1 MVFVI
6 KYILEN
12 KMKKILLID
21 GSSLIFR
28 AFYAIRNL
36 TTKDGVFVNGV
47 YGFLNMY
54 YKALELINPTHI
66 FVAFDKGSKTFRHNE
81 FADYKGTRDNAP
93 NEITYQFG
101 ILKDLLSS
109 MNVNYLEL
117 DEYEADDIIGTIAKL
132 AQKEGFEVDIFTG
145 DRDYLQLVDDNIL
158 VYLTKKGISEIKLM
172 NTESI
177 LEEYD
182 LSPKQLID
190 VKALQGDSSD
200 NIPGVKGVGEKTAL
214 KLIQEYGNLENLY
227 ENIDNLKGKLKE
239 NLVNE
244 KDKAYLSRYLG
255 EIFLRV
261 PIERNIEDFEIK
273 DVNYNEYL
281 KKLEKLE
288 FNSIINKHFKDIKKE
303 STVKS
308 NQNIDFEVINFSEIF
323 EKIKNDD
330 EISIKFFS
338 DKGYIYRKKF
348 YIGIYSNFNKKAYIC
363 KDFKLSDF
371 EKFCNLDIKII
382 GYDIKEELFFALKNN
397 LEFKNYED
405 VMILEYLIDS
415 NKGNYDILKVSN
427 EFLNLEILDLK
438 EMLGKGKNK
447 KTFFELEE
455 DIIFKFISQN
465 VFAISALYDIF
476 IEKAKENNLISLYE
490 NVEKPLVKVLADM
503 EKTGVLVD
511 RNKIIELNE
520 EYSKLAYL
528 YEQKVYELAGEV
540 FNLNSPKQLGV
551 ILFEKIGLP
560 VVKKTKTGYSTDVE
574 VLEKLSKKHEI
585 ADYILKYRSLN
596 KLISTYLDG
605 ILEYIMDDGRVRTS
619 FKQMITATGRLS
631 SVDPNLQNIPIR
643 SEEGKNIRKVFVAD
657 KNKVFIDADYSQ
669 IELRVLAHLS
679 KDSVMIDSFKND
691 LDIHY
696 KTASEVF
703 GVPINEVTDNQRRS
717 AKAVNFGI
725 VYGISDYGLSK
736 DLNITRNEAR
746 QYIDGYLNTY
756 PSIKNY
762 MEQIVN
768 KAKKDGFVTTILD
781 RKRYIPEINSKN
793 FNIRSFGERI
803 ALNTPIQ
810 GSAADIIKLAM
821 IKVYE
826 RLKIEK
832 VNAKLILQI
841 HDELIVECEES
852 EKETVKKILKNSMEN
867 VYKLDLPLKVDV
879 CEGRN
884 WYESK

>member
-1 MVFVI
+1 
-6 KYILEN
+6 
-12 KMKKILLID
+12 MKKILLID

-28 AFYAIRNL
+28 AFYAIKNL

-54 YKALELINPTHI
+54 YKALELTNPTHV
-66 FVAFDKGSKTFRHNE
+66 FVAFDKGSKTFRHTE
-81 FADYKGTRDNAP
+81 YSDYKGTRDKAP
-93 NEITYQFG
+93 NEITYQLG

-117 DEYEADDIIGTIAKL
+117 DEYEADDILGTIAKL

-145 DRDYLQLVDDNIL
+145 DRDYLQLVDDNIF

-172 NTESI
+172 DNNAIFEDFGI
-177 LEEYD
+177 
-182 LSPKQLID
+182 SPKQLID

-227 ENIDNLKGKLKE
+227 ENLGKLKGKLKE
-239 NLVNE
+239 NLENE

-255 EIFLRV
+255 EIYLNV
-261 PIERNIEDFEIK
+261 PIDKNIEDFELK
-273 DVNYNEYL
+273 DVNLNEYI
-281 KKLEKLE
+281 EKLE
-288 FNSIINKHFKDIKKE
+288 NLEFKSIINKFFKDVKKDN
-303 STVKS
+303 S
-308 NQNIDFEVINFSEIF
+308 NSINHIIDSEVINFSEIF
-323 EKIKNDD
+323 DKIKNDK
-330 EISIKFFS
+330 SIAVKFFS
-338 DKGYIYRKKF
+338 DKEYIYREKF
-348 YIGIYSNFNKKAYIC
+348 YIGVYSDYNKKSYIC
-363 KDFKLSDF
+363 KEFNLEDF
-371 EKFCNLDIKII
+371 ERLCNSDIKIV
-382 GYDIKEELFFALKNN
+382 GYDIKEELFFLLKNN
-397 LEFKNYED
+397 FEVNNYED
-405 VMILEYLIDS
+405 VMILEYLVDS
-415 NKGNYDILKVSN
+415 NKGNYDITKVS
-427 EFLNLEILDLK
+427 EELLHLEIIDLK
-438 EMLGKGKNK
+438 ERFGKGKNK
-447 KTFFELEE
+447 KTFFDLDE
-455 DIIFKFISQN
+455 DIIVKYISQY
-465 VFAISALYDIF
+465 VFAISELYSIF
-476 IEKAKENNLISLYE
+476 VQKVKENNLYSLYE
-490 NVEKPLVKVLADM
+490 NVEKPLVKILADM
-503 EKTGVLVD
+503 EKTGVKVD
-511 RNKIIELNE
+511 KNKILELNE
-520 EYSKLAYL
+520 EYSKLADE
-528 YEQKVYELAGEV
+528 YEQRVYEIAGEV

-551 ILFEKIGLP
+551 ILFDKMKLP

-574 VLEKLSKKHEI
+574 VLEKLSEDYEI
-585 ADYILKYRSLN
+585 AEYILKYRSLN
-596 KLISTYLDG
+596 KLISTYLVG
-605 ILEYIMDDGRVRTS
+605 ILDYIMEDDRVRTS
-619 FKQMITATGRLS
+619 YKQMITATGRLS
-631 SVDPNLQNIPIR
+631 SVDPNLQNIPVR
-643 SEEGKNIRKVFVAD
+643 TQEGKNIRKVFVAD

-679 KDSVMIDSFKND
+679 KDLVMIDSFKND

-703 GVPINEVTDNQRRS
+703 GVPIEEVTDNQRRS

-756 PSIKNY
+756 PNIKNY
-762 MEQIVN
+762 MEEIV
-768 KAKKDGFVTTILD
+768 KIAKKDGYVTTILG

-826 RLKIEK
+826 RLKEEK

-841 HDELIVECEES
+841 HDELIIECD
-852 EKETVKKILKNSMEN
+852 EKEKDIVKNILKESMEN

>member
-1 MVFVI
+1 
-6 KYILEN
+6 
-12 KMKKILLID
+12 MKKILLID

-28 AFYAIRNL
+28 AFYAIKNL

-54 YKALELINPTHI
+54 YKALELTNPTHV
-66 FVAFDKGSKTFRHNE
+66 FVAFDKGSKTFRHTE
-81 FADYKGTRDNAP
+81 YSDYKGTRDKAP

-117 DEYEADDIIGTIAKL
+117 DEYEADDILGTIAKL

-145 DRDYLQLVDDNIL
+145 DRDYLQLVDDNIF

-172 NTESI
+172 DNNAIFEDFGI
-177 LEEYD
+177 
-182 LSPKQLID
+182 SPKQLIE

-214 KLIQEYGNLENLY
+214 KLIQEYGNLESLY
-227 ENIDNLKGKLKE
+227 ENLGKLKGKLKE
-239 NLVNE
+239 NLENE

-255 EIFLRV
+255 EIYLNV
-261 PIERNIEDFEIK
+261 PIDKNIEDFELK
-273 DVNYNEYL
+273 DVNLNEYI
-281 KKLEKLE
+281 EKLE
-288 FNSIINKHFKDIKKE
+288 NLEFKSIINKFFKDVKKDN
-303 STVKS
+303 S
-308 NQNIDFEVINFSEIF
+308 NSINHIIDSEVINFSEIF
-323 EKIKNDD
+323 DKIKNDK
-330 EISIKFFS
+330 SIAVKFFS
-338 DKGYIYRKKF
+338 DKEYIYREKF
-348 YIGIYSNFNKKAYIC
+348 YIGVYSDYNKKSYIC
-363 KDFKLSDF
+363 KEFNLKDF
-371 EKFCNLDIKII
+371 ERLCNSDIKIV
-382 GYDIKEELFFALKNN
+382 GYDIKEELFFLLKNN
-397 LEFKNYED
+397 FEVNNYED
-405 VMILEYLIDS
+405 VMILEYLVDS
-415 NKGNYDILKVSN
+415 NKGNYDITKVS
-427 EFLNLEILDLK
+427 EELLHLEIIDLK
-438 EMLGKGKNK
+438 ERFGKGKNK
-447 KTFFELEE
+447 KTFFDLDE
-455 DIIFKFISQN
+455 DIIVKYISQY
-465 VFAISALYDIF
+465 VFAISELYSIF
-476 IEKAKENNLISLYE
+476 VQKIKENNLYSLYE
-490 NVEKPLVKVLADM
+490 NVEKPLVKILADM
-503 EKTGVLVD
+503 EKTGVKVD
-511 RNKIIELNE
+511 KNKILELNE
-520 EYSKLAYL
+520 EYSKLADE
-528 YEQKVYELAGEV
+528 YEQRVYELAGEV

-551 ILFEKIGLP
+551 ILFDKMKLP

-574 VLEKLSKKHEI
+574 VLEKLSEDYEI
-585 ADYILKYRSLN
+585 AEYILKYRSLN
-596 KLISTYLDG
+596 KLISTYLVG
-605 ILEYIMDDGRVRTS
+605 ILDYIMEDDRVRTS
-619 FKQMITATGRLS
+619 YKQMITATGRLS
-631 SVDPNLQNIPIR
+631 SVDPNLQNIPVR
-643 SEEGKNIRKVFVAD
+643 TQEGKNIRKVFVAD

-679 KDSVMIDSFKND
+679 KDLVMIDSFKND

-703 GVPINEVTDNQRRS
+703 GVPIKEVTDNQRRS

-756 PSIKNY
+756 PNIKNY
-762 MEQIVN
+762 MEEIV
-768 KAKKDGFVTTILD
+768 KIAKKDGYVTTILG

-826 RLKIEK
+826 RLKEEK
-832 VNAKLILQI
+832 VSAKLILQI
-841 HDELIVECEES
+841 HDELIIECD
-852 EKETVKKILKNSMEN
+852 EKEKDIVKNILKESMEN
-867 VYKLDLPLKVDV
+867 VYKLDLPLKVDI

>member
-1 MVFVI
+1 
-6 KYILEN
+6 
-12 KMKKILLID
+12 MKKILLID

-54 YKALELINPTHI
+54 YKALELINPTHV

-261 PIERNIEDFEIK
+261 PIERNIEDFKIK

-288 FNSIINKHFKDIKKE
+288 FNSIINKHFRDIKKE

-756 PSIKNY
+756 PSIKSY
-762 MEQIVN
+762 MEEIVN

-826 RLKIEK
+826 RLKVEK

-867 VYKLDLPLKVDV
+867 VYKLDLPLKVDI

>member
-1 MVFVI
+1 
-6 KYILEN
+6 
-12 KMKKILLID
+12 MKKILLID

-28 AFYAIRNL
+28 AFYAIKNL

-54 YKALELINPTHI
+54 YKALELTNPTHV
-66 FVAFDKGSKTFRHNE
+66 FVAFDKGSKTFRHTE
-81 FADYKGTRDNAP
+81 YSDYKGTRDKAP

-117 DEYEADDIIGTIAKL
+117 DEYEADDILGTIAKL

-145 DRDYLQLVDDNIL
+145 DRDYLQLVDDNIF

-172 NTESI
+172 DNNAIFEDFGI
-177 LEEYD
+177 
-182 LSPKQLID
+182 SPKQLID

-227 ENIDNLKGKLKE
+227 ENLGKLKGKLKE
-239 NLVNE
+239 NLENE

-255 EIFLRV
+255 EIYLNV
-261 PIERNIEDFEIK
+261 PIDKNIEDFELK
-273 DVNYNEYL
+273 DVNLNEYI
-281 KKLEKLE
+281 EKLE
-288 FNSIINKHFKDIKKE
+288 NLEFKSIINKFFKDVKKDN
-303 STVKS
+303 S
-308 NQNIDFEVINFSEIF
+308 NSINHIIDSEVINFSEIF
-323 EKIKNDD
+323 DKIKNDK
-330 EISIKFFS
+330 SIAVKFFS
-338 DKGYIYRKKF
+338 DKEYIYREKF
-348 YIGIYSNFNKKAYIC
+348 YIGVYSDYNKKSYIC
-363 KDFKLSDF
+363 KEFNLEDF
-371 EKFCNLDIKII
+371 ERLCNSDIKIV
-382 GYDIKEELFFALKNN
+382 GYDIKEELFFLLKNN
-397 LEFKNYED
+397 FEVNNYED
-405 VMILEYLIDS
+405 VMILEYLVDS
-415 NKGNYDILKVSN
+415 NKGNYDITKVS
-427 EFLNLEILDLK
+427 EELLHLEIIDLK
-438 EMLGKGKNK
+438 ERFGKGKNK
-447 KTFFELEE
+447 KTFFDLDE
-455 DIIFKFISQN
+455 DIIVKYISQY
-465 VFAISALYDIF
+465 VFAISELYSIF
-476 IEKAKENNLISLYE
+476 VQKVKENNLYSLYE
-490 NVEKPLVKVLADM
+490 NVEKPLVKILADM
-503 EKTGVLVD
+503 EKTGVKVD
-511 RNKIIELNE
+511 KNKILELNE
-520 EYSKLAYL
+520 EYSKLADE
-528 YEQKVYELAGEV
+528 YEQRVYEIAGEV

-551 ILFEKIGLP
+551 ILFDKMKLP

-574 VLEKLSKKHEI
+574 VLEKLSEDYEI
-585 ADYILKYRSLN
+585 AEYILKYRSLN
-596 KLISTYLDG
+596 KLISTYLVG
-605 ILEYIMDDGRVRTS
+605 ILDYIMEDDRVRTS
-619 FKQMITATGRLS
+619 YKQMITATGRLS
-631 SVDPNLQNIPIR
+631 SVDPNLQNIPVR
-643 SEEGKNIRKVFVAD
+643 TQEGKNIRKVFVAD

-679 KDSVMIDSFKND
+679 KDLVMIDSFKND

-703 GVPINEVTDNQRRS
+703 GVPIEEVTDNQRRS

-756 PSIKNY
+756 PNIKNY
-762 MEQIVN
+762 MEEIV
-768 KAKKDGFVTTILD
+768 KIAKKDGYVTTILG

-826 RLKIEK
+826 RLKEEK

-841 HDELIVECEES
+841 HDELIIECD
-852 EKETVKKILKNSMEN
+852 EKEKDIVKNILKESMEN

>member
-1 MVFVI
+1 
-6 KYILEN
+6 
-12 KMKKILLID
+12 MKKILLID

-54 YKALELINPTHI
+54 YKALELIKPTHV

-81 FADYKGTRDNAP
+81 FADYKGTRDKAP

-117 DEYEADDIIGTIAKL
+117 DEYEADDILGTIAKL

-145 DRDYLQLVDDNIL
+145 DRDYLQLVDENIL

-172 NTESI
+172 NNESI
-177 LEEYD
+177 FEEYG

-227 ENIDNLKGKLKE
+227 ENLDSLKGKLKE
-239 NLVNE
+239 NLENE
-244 KDKAYLSRYLG
+244 KDKAYLSRHLG
-255 EIFLRV
+255 EIFLNV
-261 PIERNIEDFEIK
+261 PIARNIEDFEIK
-273 DVNYNEYL
+273 DVSNEYL
-281 KKLEKLE
+281 EKLEKLE
-288 FNSIINKHFKDIKKE
+288 FKSIINKHFKDIKKE
-303 STVKS
+303 SDVKAD
-308 NQNIDFEVINFSEIF
+308 QNIDFEVINFSEIF

-330 EISIKFFS
+330 AISIKFFS
-338 DKGYIYRKKF
+338 DKGYIYREKF
-348 YIGIYSNFNKKAYIC
+348 YTGIYSNYNKKAYIC
-363 KDFKLSDF
+363 KDFMLSDF
-371 EKFCNLDIKII
+371 EKFCNLDVNII
-382 GYDIKEELFFALKNN
+382 GYDIKEELYFALKNN

-405 VMILEYLIDS
+405 VMILEYLFDS
-415 NKGNYDILKVSN
+415 NKGNYDIGKVSN
-427 EFLNLEILDLK
+427 DLLHLEILDLK
-438 EMLGKGKNK
+438 EISGKGKNK
-447 KTFFELEE
+447 KTFFEFEE
-455 DIIFKFISQN
+455 DIIFKYISQN
-465 VFAISALYDIF
+465 VFAIYKLYNIF
-476 IEKAKENNLISLYE
+476 IEKCKENNLISLYE

-503 EKTGVLVD
+503 ENTGVLVD
-511 RNKIIELNE
+511 KNMIKELNE
-520 EYSKLAYL
+520 EYSKLANE

-551 ILFEKIGLP
+551 VLFDKMKLP

-756 PSIKNY
+756 PSIKKY
-762 MEQIVN
+762 MEEIVN
-768 KAKKDGFVTTILD
+768 KAKKDGYVTTILD

-826 RLKIEK
+826 RLNSEN

-841 HDELIVECEES
+841 HDELIIECEES
-852 EKETVKKILKNSMEN
+852 EKEIVKKILKDSMEN

>member
-1 MVFVI
+1 
-6 KYILEN
+6 
-12 KMKKILLID
+12 MKKILLID

-54 YKALELINPTHI
+54 YKALELIKPTHV

-81 FADYKGTRDNAP
+81 FADYKGTRDKAP

-117 DEYEADDIIGTIAKL
+117 DEYEADDILGTIAKL

-145 DRDYLQLVDDNIL
+145 DRDYLQLVDENIL

-172 NTESI
+172 NNESI
-177 LEEYD
+177 FEEYG

-227 ENIDNLKGKLKE
+227 ENLDNLKGKLKE
-239 NLVNE
+239 NLENE
-244 KDKAYLSRYLG
+244 KDKAYLSRHLG
-255 EIFLRV
+255 EIFLNV
-261 PIERNIEDFEIK
+261 PIARNIEDFEIK
-273 DVNYNEYL
+273 DVSNEY
-281 KKLEKLE
+281 LEKLE
-288 FNSIINKHFKDIKKE
+288 NLEFKSIITKQFKDIKKE
-303 STVKS
+303 NDVKIS
-308 NQNIDFEVINFSEIF
+308 QKIDFEVINFSEIF

-330 EISIKFFS
+330 AISIKFFS
-338 DKGYIYRKKF
+338 DKGYIYREKF
-348 YIGIYSNFNKKAYIC
+348 YTGIYSNYNKKAYIC
-363 KDFKLSDF
+363 KDFELSDF
-371 EKFCNLDIKII
+371 EKFCNLDVNII
-382 GYDIKEELFFALKNN
+382 GYDIKEELYFALKNN

-405 VMILEYLIDS
+405 VMILEYLFDS
-415 NKGNYDILKVSN
+415 NKGNYDIGKVSN
-427 EFLNLEILDLK
+427 ELLHLEILDLK
-438 EMLGKGKNK
+438 EISGKGKNK
-447 KTFFELEE
+447 KTFFEFEE
-455 DIIFKFISQN
+455 DIIFKYISQN
-465 VFAISALYDIF
+465 VFAIYKLYNIF
-476 IEKAKENNLISLYE
+476 IEKCKENNLILLYE

-503 EKTGVLVD
+503 ESTGVLVD
-511 RNKIIELNE
+511 KSMIKELNE
-520 EYSKLAYL
+520 EYSKLANE

-551 ILFEKIGLP
+551 ILFDKMKLP

-756 PSIKNY
+756 PSIKKY
-762 MEQIVN
+762 MEEIVN
-768 KAKKDGFVTTILD
+768 KAKKDGYVTTILD

-826 RLKIEK
+826 RLNSEN

-841 HDELIVECEES
+841 HDELIIECEES
-852 EKETVKKILKNSMEN
+852 EKEIVKKILKDSMEN

>member
-1 MVFVI
+1 
-6 KYILEN
+6 
-12 KMKKILLID
+12 MKKILLID

-28 AFYAIRNL
+28 AFYAIKNL

-54 YKALELINPTHI
+54 YKALELTNPTHV
-66 FVAFDKGSKTFRHNE
+66 FVAFDKGSKTFRHTE
-81 FADYKGTRDNAP
+81 YSDYKGTRDKAP

-117 DEYEADDIIGTIAKL
+117 DEYEADDILGTIAKL

-145 DRDYLQLVDDNIL
+145 DRDYLQLVDDNIF

-172 NTESI
+172 DNNAIFEDFGI
-177 LEEYD
+177 
-182 LSPKQLID
+182 SPKQLIE

-227 ENIDNLKGKLKE
+227 ENLGKLKGKLKE
-239 NLVNE
+239 NLENE

-255 EIFLRV
+255 EIYLNV
-261 PIERNIEDFEIK
+261 PIDKNIEDFELK
-273 DVNYNEYL
+273 DVNLNEYI
-281 KKLEKLE
+281 EKLE
-288 FNSIINKHFKDIKKE
+288 NLEFKSIINKFFKDVKKDN
-303 STVKS
+303 S
-308 NQNIDFEVINFSEIF
+308 NSINHIIDSEVINFSEIF
-323 EKIKNDD
+323 DKIKNDK
-330 EISIKFFS
+330 SIAVKFFS
-338 DKGYIYRKKF
+338 DKEYIYREKF
-348 YIGIYSNFNKKAYIC
+348 YIGVYSDYNKKSYIC
-363 KDFKLSDF
+363 KEFNLEDF
-371 EKFCNLDIKII
+371 ERLCNSDIKIV
-382 GYDIKEELFFALKNN
+382 GYDVKEELFFLLKNN
-397 LEFKNYED
+397 FEVNNYED
-405 VMILEYLIDS
+405 VMILEYLVDS
-415 NKGNYDILKVSN
+415 NKGNYDITKVS
-427 EFLNLEILDLK
+427 EELLHLEIIDLK
-438 EMLGKGKNK
+438 ERFGKGKNK
-447 KTFFELEE
+447 KTFFDLDE
-455 DIIFKFISQN
+455 DIIVKYISQY
-465 VFAISALYDIF
+465 VFAISELYSIF
-476 IEKAKENNLISLYE
+476 VQKVKENNLYSLYE
-490 NVEKPLVKVLADM
+490 NVEKPLVKILADM
-503 EKTGVLVD
+503 EKTGVKVD
-511 RNKIIELNE
+511 KNKILELNE
-520 EYSKLAYL
+520 EYSKLADE
-528 YEQKVYELAGEV
+528 YEQRVYELAGEV

-551 ILFEKIGLP
+551 ILFDKMKLP

-574 VLEKLSKKHEI
+574 VLEKLSEDYEI
-585 ADYILKYRSLN
+585 AEYILKYRSLN
-596 KLISTYLDG
+596 KLISTYLVG
-605 ILEYIMDDGRVRTS
+605 ILDYIMEDDRVRTS
-619 FKQMITATGRLS
+619 YKQMITATGRLS
-631 SVDPNLQNIPIR
+631 SVDPNLQNIPVR
-643 SEEGKNIRKVFVAD
+643 TQEGKNIRKVFVAD

-679 KDSVMIDSFKND
+679 KDLVMIDSFKND

-703 GVPINEVTDNQRRS
+703 GVPIEEVTDNQRRS

-756 PSIKNY
+756 PNIKNY
-762 MEQIVN
+762 MEEIV
-768 KAKKDGFVTTILD
+768 KIAKKDGYVTTILG
-781 RKRYIPEINSKN
+781 RKRYIPEIKSKN

-821 IKVYE
+821 IKVYK
-826 RLKIEK
+826 RLKEEK

-841 HDELIVECEES
+841 HDELIIECD
-852 EKETVKKILKNSMEN
+852 EKEKDIVKNILKESMEN

>member
-1 MVFVI
+1 
-6 KYILEN
+6 
-12 KMKKILLID
+12 MKKILLID

-746 QYIDGYLNTY
+746 KYIDGYLNTY
-756 PSIKNY
+756 PSIKSY
-762 MEQIVN
+762 MEEIVN

-867 VYKLDLPLKVDV
+867 VYKLDLPLKVDI

>member
-1 MVFVI
+1 
-6 KYILEN
+6 
-12 KMKKILLID
+12 MKKILLID

-261 PIERNIEDFEIK
+261 PIERNIEDFKIK

-371 EKFCNLDIKII
+371 EKFCNLDIKMI

-756 PSIKNY
+756 PSIKSY
-762 MEQIVN
+762 MEEIVN

-826 RLKIEK
+826 RLKVEK

-867 VYKLDLPLKVDV
+867 VYKLDLPLKVDI

>member
-1 MVFVI
+1 
-6 KYILEN
+6 
-12 KMKKILLID
+12 MKKILLID

-54 YKALELINPTHI
+54 YKALELIKPTHI

-81 FADYKGTRDNAP
+81 FADYKGTRDKAP

-117 DEYEADDIIGTIAKL
+117 DEYEADDILGTIAKL
-132 AQKEGFEVDIFTG
+132 AQKKGFEVDIFTG
-145 DRDYLQLVDDNIL
+145 DRDYLQLVDENIL

-172 NTESI
+172 NNELI
-177 LEEYD
+177 FEEYG

-227 ENIDNLKGKLKE
+227 ENLDSLKGKLKE
-239 NLVNE
+239 NLENE

-255 EIFLRV
+255 EIFLNV
-261 PIERNIEDFEIK
+261 PIARNIEDFEIK
-273 DVNYNEYL
+273 DVSNEYL
-281 KKLEKLE
+281 EKLEKLE
-288 FNSIINKHFKDIKKE
+288 FKSIINKHFKDIKKE

-540 FNLNSPKQLGV
+540 FNLNSPKHLGV

-746 QYIDGYLNTY
+746 
-756 PSIKNY
+756 
-762 MEQIVN
+762 
-768 KAKKDGFVTTILD
+768 KDFEGFVT
-781 RKRYIPEINSKN
+781 P
-793 FNIRSFGERI
+793 
-803 ALNTPIQ
+803 
-810 GSAADIIKLAM
+810 
-821 IKVYE
+821 
-826 RLKIEK
+826 
-832 VNAKLILQI
+832 
-841 HDELIVECEES
+841 
-852 EKETVKKILKNSMEN
+852 
-867 VYKLDLPLKVDV
+867 
-879 CEGRN
+879 
-884 WYESK
+884 

>member
-1 MVFVI
+1 
-6 KYILEN
+6 
-12 KMKKILLID
+12 MKKILLID

-158 VYLTKKGISEIKLM
+158 VYLIKKGISEIKLM

-261 PIERNIEDFEIK
+261 PIERNIEDFKIK

-756 PSIKNY
+756 PSIKSY
-762 MEQIVN
+762 MEEIVN

-826 RLKIEK
+826 RLKVEK

-841 HDELIVECEES
+841 HDELIVDCEES

-867 VYKLDLPLKVDV
+867 VYKLDLPLKVDI

>member
-1 MVFVI
+1 
-6 KYILEN
+6 
-12 KMKKILLID
+12 MKKILLID

-81 FADYKGTRDNAP
+81 FADYKGTRDNVP

-551 ILFEKIGLP
+551 ILFEKIELP

-756 PSIKNY
+756 PSIKSY
-762 MEQIVN
+762 MEEIVN

-867 VYKLDLPLKVDV
+867 VYKLDLPLKVDI

>member
-1 MVFVI
+1 
-6 KYILEN
+6 
-12 KMKKILLID
+12 MKKILLID

-54 YKALELINPTHI
+54 YKALELINPTHV

-239 NLVNE
+239 NLENE
-244 KDKAYLSRYLG
+244 KDKAYLSRHLG
-255 EIFLRV
+255 EIFLNV

-273 DVNYNEYL
+273 DVNSDEYIE
-281 KKLEKLE
+281 KLEKLE
-288 FNSIINKHFKDIKKE
+288 FKSIINKHFKDIKKE

-560 VVKKTKTGYSTDVE
+560 VVKNTKTGYSTDVE

-643 SEEGKNIRKVFVAD
+643 SKEGKNIRKVFVAD

-756 PSIKNY
+756 PSIKSY
-762 MEQIVN
+762 MEEIVN

-867 VYKLDLPLKVDV
+867 VYKLDLPLKVDI

>member
-1 MVFVI
+1 
-6 KYILEN
+6 
-12 KMKKILLID
+12 MKKILLID

-28 AFYAIRNL
+28 AFYAIKNL

-54 YKALELINPTHI
+54 YKALDLTNPTHV
-66 FVAFDKGSKTFRHNE
+66 FVAFDKGSKTFRHTE
-81 FADYKGTRDNAP
+81 YSDYKGTRDKAP

-117 DEYEADDIIGTIAKL
+117 DEYEADDILGTIAKL

-145 DRDYLQLVDDNIL
+145 DRDYLQLVDDNIF

-172 NTESI
+172 DNNAIFEDFGI
-177 LEEYD
+177 
-182 LSPKQLID
+182 SPKQLID

-227 ENIDNLKGKLKE
+227 KNLGKLKGKLKE
-239 NLVNE
+239 NLENE

-255 EIFLRV
+255 EIYLNV
-261 PIERNIEDFEIK
+261 PIDKNIEDFELK
-273 DVNYNEYL
+273 DVNLNEYI
-281 KKLEKLE
+281 EKLE
-288 FNSIINKHFKDIKKE
+288 NLEFKSIINKFFKDVKKDN
-303 STVKS
+303 S
-308 NQNIDFEVINFSEIF
+308 NSINHIIDSEVINFSEIF
-323 EKIKNDD
+323 DKIKNDK
-330 EISIKFFS
+330 SIAVKFFS
-338 DKGYIYRKKF
+338 DKEYIYREKF
-348 YIGIYSNFNKKAYIC
+348 YIGVYSDYNKKSYIC
-363 KDFKLSDF
+363 KEFNLEDF
-371 EKFCNLDIKII
+371 ERLCNSDIKIV
-382 GYDIKEELFFALKNN
+382 GYDIKEELFFLLKNN
-397 LEFKNYED
+397 FEVNNYED
-405 VMILEYLIDS
+405 VMILEYLVDS
-415 NKGNYDILKVSN
+415 NKGNYDITKVS
-427 EFLNLEILDLK
+427 EELLHLEIIDLK
-438 EMLGKGKNK
+438 ERFGKGKNK
-447 KTFFELEE
+447 KTFFDLDE
-455 DIIFKFISQN
+455 DIIVKYISQY
-465 VFAISALYDIF
+465 VFAISELYSIF
-476 IEKAKENNLISLYE
+476 VQKVKENNLYSLYE
-490 NVEKPLVKVLADM
+490 NVEKPLVKILVDM
-503 EKTGVLVD
+503 EKTGVKVD
-511 RNKIIELNE
+511 KNKILELNE
-520 EYSKLAYL
+520 EYSKLADE
-528 YEQKVYELAGEV
+528 YEQRVYELAGEV

-551 ILFEKIGLP
+551 ILFDKMKLP

-574 VLEKLSKKHEI
+574 VLEKLSEDYEI
-585 ADYILKYRSLN
+585 AEYILKYRSLN
-596 KLISTYLDG
+596 KLISTYLVG
-605 ILEYIMDDGRVRTS
+605 ILDYIMEDDRVRTS
-619 FKQMITATGRLS
+619 YKQMITATGRLS
-631 SVDPNLQNIPIR
+631 SVDPNLQNIPVR
-643 SEEGKNIRKVFVAD
+643 TQEGKNIRKVFVAD

-679 KDSVMIDSFKND
+679 KDLVMIDSFKND

-703 GVPINEVTDNQRRS
+703 GVPIEEVTDNQRRS

-756 PSIKNY
+756 PNIKNY
-762 MEQIVN
+762 MEEIV
-768 KAKKDGFVTTILD
+768 KIAKKDGYVTTILG
-781 RKRYIPEINSKN
+781 RKRYIPEIKSKN

-821 IKVYE
+821 IKVYK
-826 RLKIEK
+826 RLKEEK

-841 HDELIVECEES
+841 HDELIIECD
-852 EKETVKKILKNSMEN
+852 EKEKDIVKNILKESMEN

-884 WYESK
+884 WFESK

>member
-1 MVFVI
+1 
-6 KYILEN
+6 
-12 KMKKILLID
+12 MKKILLID

-54 YKALELINPTHI
+54 YKALELINPTHV

-117 DEYEADDIIGTIAKL
+117 DKYEADDIIGTIAKL

-145 DRDYLQLVDDNIL
+145 DRDYLQLIDDNIL

-261 PIERNIEDFEIK
+261 PIERNIEDFKIK

-528 YEQKVYELAGEV
+528 YEQKVYELVGEV

-756 PSIKNY
+756 PSIKSY
-762 MEQIVN
+762 MEEIVN

-826 RLKIEK
+826 RLKVEK

-867 VYKLDLPLKVDV
+867 VYKLDLPLKVDI

>member
-1 MVFVI
+1 
-6 KYILEN
+6 
-12 KMKKILLID
+12 MKKILLID

-261 PIERNIEDFEIK
+261 PIERNIEDFKIK

-330 EISIKFFS
+330 EIAIKFFS

-756 PSIKNY
+756 PSIKSY
-762 MEQIVN
+762 MEEIVN

-826 RLKIEK
+826 RLKVEK

-867 VYKLDLPLKVDV
+867 VYKLDLPLKVDI

>member
-1 MVFVI
+1 
-6 KYILEN
+6 
-12 KMKKILLID
+12 MKKILLID

-28 AFYAIRNL
+28 AFYAIKNL

-54 YKALELINPTHI
+54 YKALELTNPTHV
-66 FVAFDKGSKTFRHNE
+66 FVAFDKGSKTFRHTE
-81 FADYKGTRDNAP
+81 YSDYKGTRDKAP

-117 DEYEADDIIGTIAKL
+117 DEYEADDILGTIAKM

-145 DRDYLQLVDDNIL
+145 DRDYLQLVDDNIF

-172 NTESI
+172 DNNAIFEDFGI
-177 LEEYD
+177 
-182 LSPKQLID
+182 SPKQLIE

-227 ENIDNLKGKLKE
+227 ENLGNLKGKLKE
-239 NLVNE
+239 NLENE

-255 EIFLRV
+255 EIYLNV
-261 PIERNIEDFEIK
+261 PIDKNIEDFEIK
-273 DVNYNEYL
+273 EVNQNEYI
-281 KKLEKLE
+281 EKLE
-288 FNSIINKHFKDIKKE
+288 NLEFKSIINKYFKDVKKDN
-303 STVKS
+303 SK
-308 NQNIDFEVINFSEIF
+308 NLNHIIDSEVIIFSEIF
-323 EKIKNDD
+323 DKIKNDK
-330 EISIKFFS
+330 SIAVKFFS
-338 DKGYIYRKKF
+338 DKEYIYREKF
-348 YIGIYSNFNKKAYIC
+348 YIGVYSDYNRKSYIC
-363 KDFKLSDF
+363 KDFNLKDF
-371 EKFCNLDIKII
+371 ERLCNSDIKIV
-382 GYDIKEELFFALKNN
+382 GYDIKEELFFLLKNN
-397 LEFKNYED
+397 FEVNNYED
-405 VMILEYLIDS
+405 VMILEYLVDS
-415 NKGNYDILKVSN
+415 NKGNYDITKVS
-427 EFLNLEILDLK
+427 EEVLHLEIIDLK
-438 EMLGKGKNK
+438 EIFGKGKNK
-447 KTFFELEE
+447 KTFFDLDE
-455 DIIFKFISQN
+455 DIIVKYISQY
-465 VFAISALYDIF
+465 VFAISELYSIF
-476 IEKAKENNLISLYE
+476 VQKVKENNLYSLYE
-490 NVEKPLVKVLADM
+490 NVEKPLVKILADM
-503 EKTGVLVD
+503 EKTGVRVD
-511 RNKIIELNE
+511 KNKIMELNE
-520 EYSKLAYL
+520 EYSKLADE
-528 YEQKVYELAGEV
+528 YEQRVYELAGEV

-551 ILFEKIGLP
+551 VLFDKMKLP

-574 VLEKLSKKHEI
+574 VLEKLSEEHEI
-585 ADYILKYRSLN
+585 AEYILKYRSLN
-596 KLISTYLDG
+596 KLISTYLVG
-605 ILEYIMDDGRVRTS
+605 ILDYIMEDDRVRTS
-619 FKQMITATGRLS
+619 YKQMITATGRLS
-631 SVDPNLQNIPIR
+631 SVDPNLQNIPVR
-643 SEEGKNIRKVFVAD
+643 TQEGKNIRKVFVAD

-679 KDSVMIDSFKND
+679 KDCVMIDSFKNN

-703 GVPINEVTDNQRRS
+703 GVPIEEVTDNQRRS

-756 PSIKNY
+756 PNIKNY
-762 MEQIVN
+762 MEEIV
-768 KAKKDGFVTTILD
+768 KTAKKDGYVTTILG

-826 RLKIEK
+826 RLKEEK

-841 HDELIVECEES
+841 HD
-852 EKETVKKILKNSMEN
+852 
-867 VYKLDLPLKVDV
+867 
-879 CEGRN
+879 
-884 WYESK
+884 

>member
-1 MVFVI
+1 
-6 KYILEN
+6 
-12 KMKKILLID
+12 MKKILLID

-261 PIERNIEDFEIK
+261 PIERNIEDFKIK

-288 FNSIINKHFKDIKKE
+288 FNSIINKHFRDIKKE

-503 EKTGVLVD
+503 ENTGVLVD

-756 PSIKNY
+756 PSIKSY
-762 MEQIVN
+762 MEEIVN

-867 VYKLDLPLKVDV
+867 VYKLDLPLKVDI

>member
-1 MVFVI
+1 
-6 KYILEN
+6 
-12 KMKKILLID
+12 MKKILLID

-28 AFYAIRNL
+28 AFYAIKNL

-54 YKALELINPTHI
+54 YKALELTNPTHV
-66 FVAFDKGSKTFRHNE
+66 FVAFDKGSKTFRHTE
-81 FADYKGTRDNAP
+81 YSDYKGTRDKAP

-117 DEYEADDIIGTIAKL
+117 DEYEADDILGTIAKL

-145 DRDYLQLVDDNIL
+145 DRDYLQLVDDNIF

-172 NTESI
+172 DNNAIYEDFGI
-177 LEEYD
+177 
-182 LSPKQLID
+182 SPKQLIE

-227 ENIDNLKGKLKE
+227 ENLGKLKGKLKE
-239 NLVNE
+239 NLENE

-255 EIFLRV
+255 EIYLNV
-261 PIERNIEDFEIK
+261 PIDKNIEDFELK
-273 DVNYNEYL
+273 DVNLNEYI
-281 KKLEKLE
+281 EKLE
-288 FNSIINKHFKDIKKE
+288 NLEFKSIINKYFKDVKKDN
-303 STVKS
+303 SKS
-308 NQNIDFEVINFSEIF
+308 INHKIDSEVINFSEIF
-323 EKIKNDD
+323 DKIKNDK
-330 EISIKFFS
+330 SIAVKFFS
-338 DKGYIYRKKF
+338 DKEYIYREKF
-348 YIGIYSNFNKKAYIC
+348 YIGVYSDYNKKSYIC
-363 KDFKLSDF
+363 KEFNLKDF
-371 EKFCNLDIKII
+371 ERLCNSDIKIV
-382 GYDIKEELFFALKNN
+382 GYDIKEELFFLLKNN
-397 LEFKNYED
+397 FEVNNYED
-405 VMILEYLIDS
+405 VMILEYLVDS
-415 NKGNYDILKVSN
+415 NKGNYDITKVS
-427 EFLNLEILDLK
+427 EELLHLEIIDLK
-438 EMLGKGKNK
+438 ERFGKGKNK
-447 KTFFELEE
+447 KTFFDLDE
-455 DIIFKFISQN
+455 DIIVKYISQY
-465 VFAISALYDIF
+465 VFAISELYSIF
-476 IEKAKENNLISLYE
+476 VQKVKENNLYSLYE
-490 NVEKPLVKVLADM
+490 NVEKPLVKILADM
-503 EKTGVLVD
+503 EKTGVKVD
-511 RNKIIELNE
+511 KNKILELNE
-520 EYSKLAYL
+520 EYSKLADE
-528 YEQKVYELAGEV
+528 YEQRVYELAGEE

-551 ILFEKIGLP
+551 ILFDKMKLP

-574 VLEKLSKKHEI
+574 VLEKLSEAYEI
-585 ADYILKYRSLN
+585 AEYILKYRSLN
-596 KLISTYLDG
+596 KLISTYLVG
-605 ILEYIMDDGRVRTS
+605 ILDYIMEDDRVRTS
-619 FKQMITATGRLS
+619 YKQMITATGRLS
-631 SVDPNLQNIPIR
+631 SVDPNLQNIPVR
-643 SEEGKNIRKVFVAD
+643 TQEGKNIRKVFVAD

-679 KDSVMIDSFKND
+679 KDLVMIDSFKND

-703 GVPINEVTDNQRRS
+703 GVPIEEVTDNQRRS

-756 PSIKNY
+756 PNIKNY
-762 MEQIVN
+762 MEEIV
-768 KAKKDGFVTTILD
+768 KIAKKDGYVTTILG

-826 RLKIEK
+826 RLKEEK

-841 HDELIVECEES
+841 HDELIIECD
-852 EKETVKKILKNSMEN
+852 EKEKDIVKNILKESMEN

>member
-1 MVFVI
+1 
-6 KYILEN
+6 
-12 KMKKILLID
+12 MKKILLID

-261 PIERNIEDFEIK
+261 PIERNIEDFKIK

-746 QYIDGYLNTY
+746 KYIDGYLNTY
-756 PSIKNY
+756 PSIKSY
-762 MEQIVN
+762 MEEIVN

-867 VYKLDLPLKVDV
+867 VYKLDLPLKVDI

>member
-1 MVFVI
+1 
-6 KYILEN
+6 
-12 KMKKILLID
+12 MKKILLID

-261 PIERNIEDFEIK
+261 PIERNIEDFKIK

-476 IEKAKENNLISLYE
+476 MEKAKENNLISLYE

-756 PSIKNY
+756 PSIKSY
-762 MEQIVN
+762 MEEIVN

-867 VYKLDLPLKVDV
+867 VYKLDLPLKVDI

>member
-1 MVFVI
+1 
-6 KYILEN
+6 
-12 KMKKILLID
+12 MKKILLID

-28 AFYAIRNL
+28 AFYAIKNL
-36 TTKDGVFVNGV
+36 TTKDGVYVNGV

-54 YKALELINPTHI
+54 YKALELTNPTHV
-66 FVAFDKGSKTFRHNE
+66 FVAFDKGSKTFRHTE
-81 FADYKGTRDNAP
+81 YSDYKGTRDKAP

-117 DEYEADDIIGTIAKL
+117 DEYEADDILGTIAKL

-145 DRDYLQLVDDNIL
+145 DRDYLQLVDDNIF

-172 NTESI
+172 DNNAIFEDFGI
-177 LEEYD
+177 
-182 LSPKQLID
+182 SPKQLID

-227 ENIDNLKGKLKE
+227 ENLGKLKGKLKE
-239 NLVNE
+239 NLENE

-255 EIFLRV
+255 EIYLNV
-261 PIERNIEDFEIK
+261 PIDKNIEDFELK
-273 DVNYNEYL
+273 DVNINEYI
-281 KKLEKLE
+281 EKLE
-288 FNSIINKHFKDIKKE
+288 NLEFKSIINKYFKDVKKDN
-303 STVKS
+303 SKS
-308 NQNIDFEVINFSEIF
+308 INHIIDSEVINFSEIF
-323 EKIKNDD
+323 DKIKNDKS
-330 EISIKFFS
+330 ISVKFFS
-338 DKGYIYRKKF
+338 DKEYIYREKF
-348 YIGIYSNFNKKAYIC
+348 YIGVYSDYNKKSYIC
-363 KDFKLSDF
+363 KEFNLKDF
-371 EKFCNLDIKII
+371 ERLCNSDIKIV
-382 GYDIKEELFFALKNN
+382 GYDIKEELFFLLKNN
-397 LEFKNYED
+397 FEVNNYED
-405 VMILEYLIDS
+405 VMILEYLVDS
-415 NKGNYDILKVSN
+415 NKGNYDITKVS
-427 EFLNLEILDLK
+427 EELLNLEIIDLK
-438 EMLGKGKNK
+438 ERFGKGKNK
-447 KTFFELEE
+447 KTFFDLDE
-455 DIIFKFISQN
+455 DIIVKYISQY
-465 VFAISALYDIF
+465 VFAISELYSIF
-476 IEKAKENNLISLYE
+476 VQKVKENNLYSLYE
-490 NVEKPLVKVLADM
+490 NVEKPLVKILADM
-503 EKTGVLVD
+503 EKTGVKVD
-511 RNKIIELNE
+511 KNKILELNE
-520 EYSKLAYL
+520 EYSKLAGE
-528 YEQKVYELAGEV
+528 YEQRVYELAGEV

-551 ILFEKIGLP
+551 ILFDKMKLP

-574 VLEKLSKKHEI
+574 VLEKLSEDYEI
-585 ADYILKYRSLN
+585 AEYILKYRSLN
-596 KLISTYLDG
+596 KLISTYLVG
-605 ILEYIMDDGRVRTS
+605 ILDYIMEDDRVRTS
-619 FKQMITATGRLS
+619 YKQMITATGRLS
-631 SVDPNLQNIPIR
+631 SVDPNLQNIPVR
-643 SEEGKNIRKVFVAD
+643 TQEGKNIRKVFVAD

-679 KDSVMIDSFKND
+679 KDLVMMDSFKND

-703 GVPINEVTDNQRRS
+703 GVPIEEVTDNQRRS

-756 PSIKNY
+756 PNIKNY
-762 MEQIVN
+762 MEEIV
-768 KAKKDGFVTTILD
+768 KLAKKDGYVTTILG

-826 RLKIEK
+826 RLKEEK

-841 HDELIVECEES
+841 HDELIIECD
-852 EKETVKKILKNSMEN
+852 EKEKDIVKNILKESMEN

>member
-261 PIERNIEDFEIK
+261 PIERNIEDFKIK

-756 PSIKNY
+756 PSIKSY
-762 MEQIVN
+762 MEEIVN

-826 RLKIEK
+826 RLKVEK

-867 VYKLDLPLKVDV
+867 VYKLDLPLKVDI

>member
-1 MVFVI
+1 
-6 KYILEN
+6 
-12 KMKKILLID
+12 MKKILLID

-28 AFYAIRNL
+28 AFYAIKNL

-54 YKALELINPTHI
+54 YKALELTNPTHV
-66 FVAFDKGSKTFRHNE
+66 FVAFDKGSKTFRHTE
-81 FADYKGTRDNAP
+81 YSDYKGTRDKAP

-117 DEYEADDIIGTIAKL
+117 DEYEADDILGTIAKL

-145 DRDYLQLVDDNIL
+145 DRDYLQLVDDNIF
-158 VYLTKKGISEIKLM
+158 VYLTKKGISEIMLM
-172 NTESI
+172 DNNAIFEDFGI
-177 LEEYD
+177 
-182 LSPKQLID
+182 SPKQLIE

-227 ENIDNLKGKLKE
+227 KNLGKLKGKLKE
-239 NLVNE
+239 NLENE

-255 EIFLRV
+255 EIYLNV
-261 PIERNIEDFEIK
+261 PIDKNIEDFELK
-273 DVNYNEYL
+273 DVNLNEYI
-281 KKLEKLE
+281 EKLE
-288 FNSIINKHFKDIKKE
+288 NLEFKSIINKYFKDVKKDN
-303 STVKS
+303 S
-308 NQNIDFEVINFSEIF
+308 NSINHIIDSEVINFSEIF
-323 EKIKNDD
+323 DKIKNDK
-330 EISIKFFS
+330 SIAVKFFS
-338 DKGYIYRKKF
+338 DKEYIYREKF
-348 YIGIYSNFNKKAYIC
+348 YIGVYSDYNKKSYIC
-363 KDFKLSDF
+363 KEFNLEDF
-371 EKFCNLDIKII
+371 ERLCNSDIKIV
-382 GYDIKEELFFALKNN
+382 GYDIKEELFFLLKNN
-397 LEFKNYED
+397 FEVNNYED
-405 VMILEYLIDS
+405 VMILEYLVDT
-415 NKGNYDILKVSN
+415 NKGNYDITKVS
-427 EFLNLEILDLK
+427 EELLHLEIIDLK
-438 EMLGKGKNK
+438 ERFGKGKNK
-447 KTFFELEE
+447 KTFFDLDE
-455 DIIFKFISQN
+455 DIIVKYISQY
-465 VFAISALYDIF
+465 VFAISELYSIF
-476 IEKAKENNLISLYE
+476 VQKVKENNLYSLYE
-490 NVEKPLVKVLADM
+490 NVEKPLVKILADM
-503 EKTGVLVD
+503 EKTGVKVD
-511 RNKIIELNE
+511 KNKILELNE
-520 EYSKLAYL
+520 EYSKLADE
-528 YEQKVYELAGEV
+528 YEQRVYEIAGEV

-551 ILFEKIGLP
+551 ILFDKMKLP

-574 VLEKLSKKHEI
+574 VLEKLSGDYEI
-585 ADYILKYRSLN
+585 AEYILKYRSLN
-596 KLISTYLDG
+596 KLISTYLVG
-605 ILEYIMDDGRVRTS
+605 ILDYIMEDGRVRTS
-619 FKQMITATGRLS
+619 YKQMITATGRLS
-631 SVDPNLQNIPIR
+631 SVDPNLQNIPVR
-643 SEEGKNIRKVFVAD
+643 TQEGKNIRKVFVAD

-679 KDSVMIDSFKND
+679 KDLVMIDSFKND

-703 GVPINEVTDNQRRS
+703 GVPIEEVTDNQRRS

-756 PSIKNY
+756 PNIKNY
-762 MEQIVN
+762 MEEIV
-768 KAKKDGFVTTILD
+768 KIAKKDGYVTTILG

-826 RLKIEK
+826 RLKEEK

-841 HDELIVECEES
+841 HDELIIECD
-852 EKETVKKILKNSMEN
+852 EKEKDIVKNILKESMEN

>member
-1 MVFVI
+1 
-6 KYILEN
+6 
-12 KMKKILLID
+12 MKKILLID

-28 AFYAIRNL
+28 AFYAIINL

-54 YKALELINPTHI
+54 YKALELIKPTHV

-81 FADYKGTRDNAP
+81 FADYKGTRDKAP

-117 DEYEADDIIGTIAKL
+117 DEYEADDILGTIAKL

-145 DRDYLQLVDDNIL
+145 DRDYLQLVDENIL

-172 NTESI
+172 NNESI
-177 LEEYD
+177 FEEYG

-227 ENIDNLKGKLKE
+227 ENLDNLKGKLKE
-239 NLVNE
+239 NLENE
-244 KDKAYLSRYLG
+244 KDKAYLSRHLG
-255 EIFLRV
+255 EIFLNV
-261 PIERNIEDFEIK
+261 PIARNIEDFEIK
-273 DVNYNEYL
+273 DVSNEY
-281 KKLEKLE
+281 LEKLE
-288 FNSIINKHFKDIKKE
+288 NLEFKSIISKHFKDIKKE
-303 STVKS
+303 NDVKIS
-308 NQNIDFEVINFSEIF
+308 QKIDFEVINFSEIF

-330 EISIKFFS
+330 AISIKFFS
-338 DKGYIYRKKF
+338 DKGYIYREKF
-348 YIGIYSNFNKKAYIC
+348 YTGIYSNYNKKAYIC
-363 KDFKLSDF
+363 KDFELSDF
-371 EKFCNLDIKII
+371 EKFCNLDVNII
-382 GYDIKEELFFALKNN
+382 GYDIKEELYFALKNN

-405 VMILEYLIDS
+405 VMILEYLFDS
-415 NKGNYDILKVSN
+415 NKGNYDIGKVSN
-427 EFLNLEILDLK
+427 ELLHLEILDLK
-438 EMLGKGKNK
+438 EISGKGKNK
-447 KTFFELEE
+447 KTFFEFEE
-455 DIIFKFISQN
+455 DIIFKYISQN
-465 VFAISALYDIF
+465 VFAIYKLYNIF
-476 IEKAKENNLISLYE
+476 IEKCKENNLILLYE

-503 EKTGVLVD
+503 ESTGVLVD
-511 RNKIIELNE
+511 KSMIKELNE
-520 EYSKLAYL
+520 EYSKLANE

-551 ILFEKIGLP
+551 ILFDKMKLP

-756 PSIKNY
+756 PSIKKY
-762 MEQIVN
+762 MEEIVN
-768 KAKKDGFVTTILD
+768 KAKKDGYVTTILD

-826 RLKIEK
+826 RLNSEN

-841 HDELIVECEES
+841 HDELIIECEES
-852 EKETVKKILKNSMEN
+852 EKEIVKKILKDSMEN

>member
-1 MVFVI
+1 
-6 KYILEN
+6 
-12 KMKKILLID
+12 MKKILLID

-438 EMLGKGKNK
+438 EMLGKGKK

-756 PSIKNY
+756 PSIKSY
-762 MEQIVN
+762 MEEIVN

-867 VYKLDLPLKVDV
+867 VYKLDLPLKVDI

>member
-1 MVFVI
+1 
-6 KYILEN
+6 
-12 KMKKILLID
+12 MKKILLID

-736 DLNITRNEAR
+736 DLNITRNEAK

-756 PSIKNY
+756 PSIKSY
-762 MEQIVN
+762 MEEIVN

-826 RLKIEK
+826 RLKVEK

-867 VYKLDLPLKVDV
+867 VYKLDLPLKVDI

>member
-1 MVFVI
+1 
-6 KYILEN
+6 
-12 KMKKILLID
+12 MKKILLID

-54 YKALELINPTHI
+54 YKALELINPTHV

-371 EKFCNLDIKII
+371 EKFCNLDINII

-455 DIIFKFISQN
+455 NIIFKFISQN

-756 PSIKNY
+756 PSIKSY
-762 MEQIVN
+762 MEEIVN

-867 VYKLDLPLKVDV
+867 VYKLDLPLKVDI

>member
-1 MVFVI
+1 
-6 KYILEN
+6 
-12 KMKKILLID
+12 MKKILLID

-28 AFYAIRNL
+28 AFYAIKNL

-54 YKALELINPTHI
+54 YKALELTNPTHV
-66 FVAFDKGSKTFRHNE
+66 FVAFDKGSKTFRHTE
-81 FADYKGTRDNAP
+81 YSDYKGTRDKAP

-117 DEYEADDIIGTIAKL
+117 DEYEADDILGTIAKL

-145 DRDYLQLVDDNIL
+145 DKDYLQLVDDNIF
-158 VYLTKKGISEIKLM
+158 VYLTKKGISDIKLM
-172 NTESI
+172 DNNAIFEDFGI
-177 LEEYD
+177 
-182 LSPKQLID
+182 SPKQLID

-227 ENIDNLKGKLKE
+227 ENLGKLKGKLKD
-239 NLVNE
+239 NLENE

-255 EIFLRV
+255 EIYLNV
-261 PIERNIEDFEIK
+261 PIDKNIEDFELK
-273 DVNYNEYL
+273 DVNLNEYI
-281 KKLEKLE
+281 EKLE
-288 FNSIINKHFKDIKKE
+288 NLEFKSIINKYFKDVKKDN
-303 STVKS
+303 SKS
-308 NQNIDFEVINFSEIF
+308 INHIIDSEVINFSEIF
-323 EKIKNDD
+323 DKIKNDK
-330 EISIKFFS
+330 SIAVKFFS
-338 DKGYIYRKKF
+338 DKEYIYREKF
-348 YIGIYSNFNKKAYIC
+348 YIGVYSDYNKKSYIC
-363 KDFKLSDF
+363 KEFNLKDF
-371 EKFCNLDIKII
+371 ERLCNSDIKIV
-382 GYDIKEELFFALKNN
+382 GYDIKEELFFLLKNN
-397 LEFKNYED
+397 FEVNNYED
-405 VMILEYLIDS
+405 VMILEYLVDS
-415 NKGNYDILKVSN
+415 NKGNYDITKVS
-427 EFLNLEILDLK
+427 EELLHLEIIDLK
-438 EMLGKGKNK
+438 ERFGKGKNK
-447 KTFFELEE
+447 KTFFDLDE
-455 DIIFKFISQN
+455 DIIVKYISQY
-465 VFAISALYDIF
+465 VFAISELYSIF
-476 IEKAKENNLISLYE
+476 VQKVKENNLYSLYE
-490 NVEKPLVKVLADM
+490 NVEKPLVKILADM
-503 EKTGVLVD
+503 EKTGVKVD
-511 RNKIIELNE
+511 KNKILELNE
-520 EYSKLAYL
+520 EYSKLAGE
-528 YEQKVYELAGEV
+528 YEQRVYELAGEV

-551 ILFEKIGLP
+551 ILFDKMKLR

-574 VLEKLSKKHEI
+574 VLEKLSEDYEI
-585 ADYILKYRSLN
+585 AEYILKYRSLN
-596 KLISTYLDG
+596 KLISTYLVG
-605 ILEYIMDDGRVRTS
+605 ILDYIMEDDRVRTS
-619 FKQMITATGRLS
+619 YKQMITATGRLS
-631 SVDPNLQNIPIR
+631 SVDPNLQNIPVR
-643 SEEGKNIRKVFVAD
+643 TQEGKNIRKVFVAD

-679 KDSVMIDSFKND
+679 KDLVMIDSFKND

-703 GVPINEVTDNQRRS
+703 GVPIKEVTDNQRRS

-756 PSIKNY
+756 PNIKNY
-762 MEQIVN
+762 MEEIV
-768 KAKKDGFVTTILD
+768 KIAKKDGYVTTILG

-826 RLKIEK
+826 RLKEEK

-841 HDELIVECEES
+841 HDELIIECD
-852 EKETVKKILKNSMEN
+852 EKEKDIVKNILKESMEN

>member
-1 MVFVI
+1 
-6 KYILEN
+6 
-12 KMKKILLID
+12 MKKILLID

-756 PSIKNY
+756 PSIKSY
-762 MEQIVN
+762 MEEIVN

-867 VYKLDLPLKVDV
+867 VYKLDLPLKVDI

>member
-1 MVFVI
+1 
-6 KYILEN
+6 
-12 KMKKILLID
+12 MKKILLID

-596 KLISTYLDG
+596 KLISTYLYG

-756 PSIKNY
+756 PSIKSY
-762 MEQIVN
+762 MEEIVN

-867 VYKLDLPLKVDV
+867 VYKLDLPLKVDI

>member
-1 MVFVI
+1 
-6 KYILEN
+6 
-12 KMKKILLID
+12 MKKILLID

-382 GYDIKEELFFALKNN
+382 GYDIKEELFFSLKDN

-415 NKGNYDILKVSN
+415 NKGNYNIIKVSE
-427 EFLNLEILDLK
+427 EFLHLEILDLK

-756 PSIKNY
+756 PSIKSY
-762 MEQIVN
+762 MEEIVN

-826 RLKIEK
+826 RLKVEK

-867 VYKLDLPLKVDV
+867 VYKLDLPLKVDI

>member
-1 MVFVI
+1 
-6 KYILEN
+6 
-12 KMKKILLID
+12 MKKILLID

-54 YKALELINPTHI
+54 YKALELINPTHV

-476 IEKAKENNLISLYE
+476 MEKAKENNLISLYE

-746 QYIDGYLNTY
+746 KYIDGYLNTY
-756 PSIKNY
+756 PSIKSY
-762 MEQIVN
+762 MEEIVN

-867 VYKLDLPLKVDV
+867 VYKLDLPLKVDI

>member
-1 MVFVI
+1 
-6 KYILEN
+6 
-12 KMKKILLID
+12 MKKILLID

-54 YKALELINPTHI
+54 YKALELINPTHV

-145 DRDYLQLVDDNIL
+145 DRDYLQLVDYNIL

-261 PIERNIEDFEIK
+261 PIERNIEDFKIK

-371 EKFCNLDIKII
+371 EKFCNLDIKMI

-756 PSIKNY
+756 PSIKSY
-762 MEQIVN
+762 MEEIVN

-826 RLKIEK
+826 RLKVEK

-867 VYKLDLPLKVDV
+867 VYKLDLPLKVDI

>member
-1 MVFVI
+1 
-6 KYILEN
+6 
-12 KMKKILLID
+12 MKKILLID

-54 YKALELINPTHI
+54 YKVLELIKPTHV

-261 PIERNIEDFEIK
+261 PIERNIEYFEIK
-273 DVNYNEYL
+273 DVNSDEYI

-288 FNSIINKHFKDIKKE
+288 FKSIINKHFKDIKKDN
-303 STVKS
+303 TIKT
-308 NQNIDFEVINFSEIF
+308 NQNIDFDVIDFSEIF
-323 EKIKNDD
+323 EKIKND
-330 EISIKFFS
+330 ESVSIKFFS
-338 DKGYIYRKKF
+338 DEGYIYRKKF

-363 KDFKLSDF
+363 KEFKLSDF

-382 GYDIKEELFFALKNN
+382 GYDIKEELYFALKNN

-415 NKGNYDILKVSN
+415 NKGNYDISKVSS
-427 EFLNLEILDLK
+427 EFLHLEILDLK

-511 RNKIIELNE
+511 RNKIIELNK

-756 PSIKNY
+756 PSIKSY
-762 MEQIVN
+762 MEEIVN

-867 VYKLDLPLKVDV
+867 VYKLDLPLKVDI

>member
-1 MVFVI
+1 
-6 KYILEN
+6 
-12 KMKKILLID
+12 MKKILLID

-261 PIERNIEDFEIK
+261 PIERNIEDFKIK

-511 RNKIIELNE
+511 RNKIVELNE

-756 PSIKNY
+756 PSIKSY
-762 MEQIVN
+762 MEEIVN

-867 VYKLDLPLKVDV
+867 VYKLDLPLKVDI

>member
-1 MVFVI
+1 
-6 KYILEN
+6 
-12 KMKKILLID
+12 MKKILLID

-54 YKALELINPTHI
+54 YKALELINPTHV

-261 PIERNIEDFEIK
+261 PIERNIEDFKIK

-371 EKFCNLDIKII
+371 EKFCNLDIKMI

-520 EYSKLAYL
+520 EYSKLTYL

-756 PSIKNY
+756 PSIKSY
-762 MEQIVN
+762 MEEIVN

-826 RLKIEK
+826 RLKVEK

-867 VYKLDLPLKVDV
+867 VYKLDLPLKVDI